1 MAGPKGRKGTGRRRP
16 GPMAGRKASGNAP
29 PAYMDLAAAYKHDAQ
44 DLVTDITVSRYS
56 NLAYIQVTPRDVCI
70 DFLEMPGIRRGEHVV
85 VSGARIHMSHEA
97 ARRLAEALGGVLDRE
112 RKGAFAKRGGNAGRA
127 VPVSRRGHQENSI

>member
-1 MAGPKGRKGTGRRRP
+1 
-16 GPMAGRKASGNAP
+16 MAGRKAPGNAL
-29 PAYMDLAAAYKHDAQ
+29 PADIDLAAAYKHDAQ

-70 DFLEMPGIRRGEHVV
+70 DFLEMPGIRRGERMV

-112 RKGAFAKRGGNAGRA
+112 RKGAFAKSGGRTGKAGA
-127 VPVSRRGHQENSI
+127 ESRE